1 MKYYEI
7 KCETPYCGEDN
18 YYYYRSKNDDE
29 NAFLIFVDEC
39 LVENA
44 NEWYDEQAEED
55 YPEWEDY
62 IASCSTVVREI
73 TEEEYYDEC
82 PWDKEEE

>member
-18 YYYYRSKNDDE
+18 YYYYKSENEDE
-29 NAFLIFVDEC
+29 KALLAFVDEC
-39 LVENA
+39 LSENA

-62 IASCSTVVREI
+62 IAACDYQVREI
-73 TEEEYYDEC
+73 TKEEYEDEC
-82 PWDKEEE
+82 PWDKEEN

>member
-18 YYYYRSKNDDE
+18 YYYYKSKNDDE

-55 YPEWEDY
+55 YPEWGDY
-62 IASCSTVVREI
+62 IASCSTSVREI

-82 PWDKEEE
+82 PWEREEE

>member
-7 KCETPYCGEDN
+7 KCETPYCGEVN
-18 YYYYRSKNDDE
+18 YYYYKSEKEDE
-29 NAFLIFVDEC
+29 KALLAFVDEC
-39 LVENA
+39 LSENA

-62 IASCSTVVREI
+62 IAACNYRVREI
-73 TEEEYYDEC
+73 TKEEYEDEG
-82 PWDKEEE
+82 PWDKGD